1 MLENSAMVPVLD
13 QVNQLAAELVSITN
27 AAIAAAGEGDLSF
40 LQWRLLA
47 VLGNETEPL
56 RLHEIVGRV
65 STSMPSTSRLVARME
80 RRGLVSRSR
89 DPIDG
94 RGRLI
99 ALTAKGHA
107 VRDRVVGWRRAI
119 LAERLGTVP
128 NAPALS
134 DGLAGIVEAL
144 ASWL

>member
-1 MLENSAMVPVLD
+1 MLESSAMVPVLD

-27 AAIAAAGEGDLSF
+27 CGDRCGGGRRLSF

-47 VLGNETEPL
+47 VLGNETERSGCTRSWGGSAP
-56 RLHEIVGRV
+56 RCPRRV
-65 STSMPSTSRLVARME
+65 DFVARME

-99 ALTAKGHA
+99 ALTGQGSCGP
-107 VRDRVVGWRRAI
+107 DRVVGWRRAI
-119 LAERLGTVP
+119 LAERLAPVP
-128 NAPALS
+128 NAPGS
-134 DGLAGIVEAL
+134 V
-144 ASWL
+144 